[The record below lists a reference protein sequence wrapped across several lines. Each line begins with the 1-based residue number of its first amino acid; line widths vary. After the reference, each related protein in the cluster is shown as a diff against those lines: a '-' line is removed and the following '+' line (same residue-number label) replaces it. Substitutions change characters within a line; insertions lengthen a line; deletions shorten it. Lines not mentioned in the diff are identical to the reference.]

1 MTQPIDLVLDG
12 TPGDEAIVINGTRL
26 TLKTDD
32 YPTLSRVFYRLCDLR
47 DELVARRG
55 WERDVA
61 RHLDD
66 LPRAP
71 RSRG

>member
-1 MTQPIDLVLDG
+1 MIHPIDLVLDG
-12 TPGDEAIVINGTRL
+12 TPDDSAIIINGTRFYMQ
-26 TLKTDD
+26 DD
-32 YPTLSRVFYRLCDLR
+32 DFLTLSRVFYRLCDLR
-47 DELVARRG
+47 DEVVERRG

-66 LPRAP
+66 LPQAP